1 MIGRECADS
10 YSTPKQVIYDS
21 NLISLWGQKK
31 KKKVRTAATPE
42 NFSGSGYRQPL
53 R

>member
-31 KKKVRTAATPE
+31 RKKSVLQLLQKISVGQAIGNR
-42 NFSGSGYRQPL
+42 
-53 R
+53 